1 MSQGCERCSVD
12 VPEEVEKAREGL
24 PGAGPGIAEVGARA
38 SAAFAGLLMLV
49 LLIVVGERLGWF
61 HLLESRIPW
70 PLWASGT
77 LLAGFPAF
85 RDVAQATRRGR
96 VTPHTLMTAGV
107 LASALVGEWS
117 SALVLALFMR
127 IGEEIERLTVEQA
140 RRAMRSLLA
149 LRPQR
154 ARVLCS
160 GEEREVPVEAVQPGE
175 VVVVRPGERIPVDGE
190 VIEGQATVDPSA
202 LTGEAMPVEVGPGD
216 RVWAASICQLGSLR
230 VRATSVGADTTF
242 GRILRL
248 VEEAERSR
256 PEVQRLAD
264 RVATWYLPAVAT
276 VGLLTLVLRR
286 DPLAMAAVFAV
297 ACTCAFALATPVAM
311 LAAIG
316 TAARRGLLI
325 KGGRFLEVLA
335 RVEVLLID
343 KTGTVTLGRPQVTE
357 VIPLDGWQAEEVLA
371 FAAAAERDSEHPL
384 AEAVRALARERSV
397 QVPAVETFEA
407 LPGIGVRAQIGGH
420 TVTVGRIAPDGEDR
434 LQALA
439 ARLAAEGKTVVVVR
453 LDGRPIGLL
462 TVQDTLRPEVR
473 DVLQELQRLGIRRV
487 ELLTGDRLEAA
498 GAVARSLG
506 IPFRAGLLP
515 EDKIAAVRAY
525 QAQGRVV
532 GMVGDGVNDAPALA
546 QADVGIA
553 MGSGTDVA
561 LEAGHIVLLRDDWR
575 LLPEAVR
582 IARSTIGVIRWN
594 FALATVYN
602 GLGALL
608 AALGILPPILA
619 AAAQVVP
626 DVGILLN
633 SARLL
638 RR

>member
-1 MSQGCERCSVD
+1 V
-12 VPEEVEKAREGL
+12 
-24 PGAGPGIAEVGARA
+24 IAEVGARA

-85 RDVAQATRRGR
+85 RDVARAARRGR

-107 LASALVGEWS
+107 LATALVGEWS

-127 IGEEIERLTVEQA
+127 IGEEVERLTVEQA

-154 ARVLCS
+154 ARVLRA

-190 VIEGQATVDPSA
+190 VIEGHATVDPSA

-264 RVATWYLPAVAT
+264 RVATWYLPVVAT

-316 TAARRGLLI
+316 AAARRGLLI

-343 KTGTVTLGRPQVTE
+343 KTGTVTLGRPQVTD
-357 VIPLDGWQAEEVLA
+357 VIPLDGWQEEEVLA

-384 AEAVRALARERSV
+384 AEAVRALARERGV

-407 LPGIGVRAQIGGH
+407 LPGIGVRAQIGGR
-420 TVTVGRIAPDGEDR
+420 TVTVGRIKPDGEDR

-439 ARLAAEGKTVVVVR
+439 ARLAAEGKTVVAVR

-487 ELLTGDRLEAA
+487 ELLTGDRPEAA
-498 GAVARSLG
+498 AAVARSLG

-515 EDKIAAVRAY
+515 EDKIAVVRAY

-582 IARSTIGVIRWN
+582 IARSTMDVIRWN

>member
-1 MSQGCERCSVD
+1 M
-12 VPEEVEKAREGL
+12 
-24 PGAGPGIAEVGARA
+24 IAEVGARA

-85 RDVAQATRRGR
+85 RDVARAARRGR

-107 LASALVGEWS
+107 LATALVGEWS

-127 IGEEIERLTVEQA
+127 IGEEVERLTVEQA

-154 ARVLCS
+154 ARVLRA

-190 VIEGQATVDPSA
+190 VIEGHATVDPSA

-264 RVATWYLPAVAT
+264 RVATWYLPVVAT

-316 TAARRGLLI
+316 AAARRGLLI

-343 KTGTVTLGRPQVTE
+343 KTGTVTLGRPQVTD
-357 VIPLDGWQAEEVLA
+357 VIPLDGWQEEEVLA

-384 AEAVRALARERSV
+384 AEAVRALARERGV

-407 LPGIGVRAQIGGH
+407 LPGIGVRAQIGGR
-420 TVTVGRIAPDGEDR
+420 TVTVGRIKPDGEDR

-439 ARLAAEGKTVVVVR
+439 ARLAAEGKTVVAVR

-487 ELLTGDRLEAA
+487 ELLTGDRPEAA
-498 GAVARSLG
+498 AAVARSLG

-515 EDKIAAVRAY
+515 EDKIAVVRAY

-582 IARSTIGVIRWN
+582 IARSTMDVIRWN

>member
-1 MSQGCERCSVD
+1 MSQGCERCCVD
-12 VPEEVEKAREGL
+12 VPEEVGKAREGR
-24 PGAGPGIAEVGARA
+24 PGAGPVIAEVGARA

-85 RDVAQATRRGR
+85 RDVARAARRGR

-107 LASALVGEWS
+107 LATALVGEWS

-127 IGEEIERLTVEQA
+127 IGEEVERLTVEQA

-154 ARVLCS
+154 ARVLRA

-190 VIEGQATVDPSA
+190 VIEGHATVDPSA

-264 RVATWYLPAVAT
+264 RVATWYLPVVAT

-316 TAARRGLLI
+316 AAARRGLLI

-343 KTGTVTLGRPQVTE
+343 KTGTVTLGRPQVTD
-357 VIPLDGWQAEEVLA
+357 VIPLDGWQEEEVLA

-384 AEAVRALARERSV
+384 AEAVRALARERGV

-420 TVTVGRIAPDGEDR
+420 TVTVGRIKPDGEDR

-439 ARLAAEGKTVVVVR
+439 ARLAAEGKTVVAVR

-487 ELLTGDRLEAA
+487 ELLTGDRPEAA
-498 GAVARSLG
+498 AAVARSLG

-515 EDKIAAVRAY
+515 EDKIAVVRAY

-582 IARSTIGVIRWN
+582 IARSTMDVIRWN

>member
-1 MSQGCERCSVD
+1 M
-12 VPEEVEKAREGL
+12 
-24 PGAGPGIAEVGARA
+24 IAEVGARA

-49 LLIVVGERLGWF
+49 LFIVVGERLGWF

-85 RDVAQATRRGR
+85 RDVARAARRGR

-107 LASALVGEWS
+107 LATALVGEWS

-127 IGEEIERLTVEQA
+127 IGEEVERLTVEQA

-154 ARVLCS
+154 ARVLRA

-190 VIEGQATVDPSA
+190 VIEGHATVDPSA

-264 RVATWYLPAVAT
+264 RVATWYLPVVAT

-316 TAARRGLLI
+316 AAARRGLLI

-343 KTGTVTLGRPQVTE
+343 KTGTVTFGRPQVTD
-357 VIPLDGWQAEEVLA
+357 VIPLDGWREEEVLA

-384 AEAVRALARERSV
+384 AEAVRALARERGV

-407 LPGIGVRAQIGGH
+407 LPGIGVRAQIDGH
-420 TVTVGRIAPDGEDR
+420 TVTVGRIKPDGEDR

-439 ARLAAEGKTVVVVR
+439 ARLAAEGKTVVAVR

-487 ELLTGDRLEAA
+487 ELLTGDRPEAA
-498 GAVARSLG
+498 AAVARSLG

-515 EDKIAAVRAY
+515 EDKIAVVRAY

-582 IARSTIGVIRWN
+582 IARSTMDVIRWN

>member
-1 MSQGCERCSVD
+1 MSQGCERCCVD
-12 VPEEVEKAREGL
+12 VPEEAEKAREGR
-24 PGAGPGIAEVGARA
+24 PGAGPGIAEVGAWA

-61 HLLESRIPW
+61 HLLESWIPW
-70 PLWASGT
+70 PLWAGGA
-77 LLAGFPAF
+77 LLAGLPAF
-85 RDVAQATRRGR
+85 RDVARAARRGR

-107 LASALVGEWS
+107 LATALVGEWS

-127 IGEEIERLTVEQA
+127 IGEEVERLTMEQA

-154 ARVLCS
+154 ARVLRA

-190 VIEGQATVDPSA
+190 VIEGHATVDPSA

-264 RVATWYLPAVAT
+264 RVATWYLPVVAT

-316 TAARRGLLI
+316 AAARRGLLI

-343 KTGTVTLGRPQVTE
+343 KTGTVTLGRPHVTD
-357 VIPLDGWQAEEVLA
+357 VIPLDRWREEEVLA

-384 AEAVRALARERSV
+384 AEAVRALARERGV

-434 LQALA
+434 LQALV
-439 ARLAAEGKTVVVVR
+439 ARLAAEGKTVVAVR

-473 DVLQELQRLGIRRV
+473 DALQELQRLGIRRV
-487 ELLTGDRLEAA
+487 ELLTGDRPEAA
-498 GAVARSLG
+498 AAVARSLG
-506 IPFRAGLLP
+506 IHFRAGLLP
-515 EDKIAAVRAY
+515 EDKIAVVRAY
-525 QAQGRVV
+525 QDQERVV

-582 IARSTIGVIRWN
+582 IARSAMDVIRWN

>member
-1 MSQGCERCSVD
+1 M
-12 VPEEVEKAREGL
+12 
-24 PGAGPGIAEVGARA
+24 IAEVGARA

-85 RDVAQATRRGR
+85 RDVARAARRGR

-107 LASALVGEWS
+107 LATALVGEWS

-127 IGEEIERLTVEQA
+127 IGEEVERLTVEQA

-154 ARVLCS
+154 ARVLRA

-190 VIEGQATVDPSA
+190 VIEGHATVDPSA

-264 RVATWYLPAVAT
+264 RVATWYLPVVAT

-316 TAARRGLLI
+316 AAARRGLLI

-343 KTGTVTLGRPQVTE
+343 KTGTVTLGRPQVTD
-357 VIPLDGWQAEEVLA
+357 VIPLDGWREEEVLA
-371 FAAAAERDSEHPL
+371 FAAAAEWDSEHPL
-384 AEAVRALARERSV
+384 AEAVRALARERGV

-420 TVTVGRIAPDGEDR
+420 TVTVGRIKPDGEDR

-439 ARLAAEGKTVVVVR
+439 ARLAAEGKTVVAVR

-473 DVLQELQRLGIRRV
+473 DVLQELQRLGIRRI
-487 ELLTGDRLEAA
+487 ELLTGDRPEAA
-498 GAVARSLG
+498 AAVARSLG

-515 EDKIAAVRAY
+515 EDKIAVVRAY

-561 LEAGHIVLLRDDWR
+561 LEAGHIVLLRDNWR

-582 IARSTIGVIRWN
+582 IARSTMDVIRWN

>member
-1 MSQGCERCSVD
+1 M
-12 VPEEVEKAREGL
+12 
-24 PGAGPGIAEVGARA
+24 IAEVGARA

-85 RDVAQATRRGR
+85 RDVARAARRGR

-107 LASALVGEWS
+107 LATALVGEWS

-127 IGEEIERLTVEQA
+127 IGEEVERLTVEQA

-154 ARVLCS
+154 ARVLRA

-190 VIEGQATVDPSA
+190 VIEGHATVDPSA

-264 RVATWYLPAVAT
+264 RVATWYLPVVAT

-316 TAARRGLLI
+316 AAARRGLLI

-343 KTGTVTLGRPQVTE
+343 KTGTVTFGRPQVTD
-357 VIPLDGWQAEEVLA
+357 VIPLDGWREEEVLA
-371 FAAAAERDSEHPL
+371 LAAAAERDSEHPL
-384 AEAVRALARERSV
+384 AEAVRALARERGV

-420 TVTVGRIAPDGEDR
+420 TVTVGRIKPDGEDR

-439 ARLAAEGKTVVVVR
+439 ARLAAEGKTVVAVR

-487 ELLTGDRLEAA
+487 ELLTGDRPEAA
-498 GAVARSLG
+498 AAVARSLG

-515 EDKIAAVRAY
+515 EDKIAVVRAY

-582 IARSTIGVIRWN
+582 IARSTMDVIRWN

>member
-1 MSQGCERCSVD
+1 M
-12 VPEEVEKAREGL
+12 
-24 PGAGPGIAEVGARA
+24 IAEVGARA

-85 RDVAQATRRGR
+85 RDVARAARRGR

-107 LASALVGEWS
+107 LATALVGEWS

-127 IGEEIERLTVEQA
+127 IGEEVERLTVEQA

-154 ARVLCS
+154 ARVLRA

-190 VIEGQATVDPSA
+190 VIEGHATVDPSA

-264 RVATWYLPAVAT
+264 RVATWYLPVVAT

-316 TAARRGLLI
+316 AAARRGLLI
-325 KGGRFLEVLA
+325 KGGRFLELLA

-343 KTGTVTLGRPQVTE
+343 KTGTVTLGRPQVTD
-357 VIPLDGWQAEEVLA
+357 VIPLDGWREEEVLA
-371 FAAAAERDSEHPL
+371 FAAAAEWDSEHPL
-384 AEAVRALARERSV
+384 AEAVRALARERGV

-407 LPGIGVRAQIGGH
+407 MPGIGVRAQIGGH
-420 TVTVGRIAPDGEDR
+420 TVTVGRIKPDGEDR

-439 ARLAAEGKTVVVVR
+439 ARLAAEGKTVVAVR

-473 DVLQELQRLGIRRV
+473 DVLQELQRLGIRRI
-487 ELLTGDRLEAA
+487 ELLTGDRPEAA
-498 GAVARSLG
+498 AAVARSLG

-515 EDKIAAVRAY
+515 EDKIAVVRAY

-582 IARSTIGVIRWN
+582 IARSTMDVIRWN

>member
-316 TAARRGLLI
+316 AAARRGLLI

-343 KTGTVTLGRPQVTE
+343 KTGTVTLGRPQVTD

-439 ARLAAEGKTVVVVR
+439 ARLAAEGKTVIVVR

-487 ELLTGDRLEAA
+487 ELLTGDRPEAA

>member
-1 MSQGCERCSVD
+1 M
-12 VPEEVEKAREGL
+12 
-24 PGAGPGIAEVGARA
+24 IAEVGARA

-85 RDVAQATRRGR
+85 RDVARAARRGR

-107 LASALVGEWS
+107 LATALVGEWS

-127 IGEEIERLTVEQA
+127 IGEEVERLTVEQA

-154 ARVLCS
+154 ARVLRA

-190 VIEGQATVDPSA
+190 VIEGHATVDPSA

-264 RVATWYLPAVAT
+264 RVATWYLPVVAT

-316 TAARRGLLI
+316 AAARRGLLI

-343 KTGTVTLGRPQVTE
+343 KTGTVTLGRPQVTD
-357 VIPLDGWQAEEVLA
+357 VIPLDGWREEEVLA
-371 FAAAAERDSEHPL
+371 FAAAAEWDSEHPL
-384 AEAVRALARERSV
+384 AEAVRALARERGV

-420 TVTVGRIAPDGEDR
+420 TVTVGRIKPDGEDR

-439 ARLAAEGKTVVVVR
+439 ARLAAEGKTVVAVR

-473 DVLQELQRLGIRRV
+473 DVLQELQRLGIRRI
-487 ELLTGDRLEAA
+487 ELLTGDRPEAA
-498 GAVARSLG
+498 AAVARSLG

-515 EDKIAAVRAY
+515 EDKIAVVRAY

-582 IARSTIGVIRWN
+582 IARSTMDVIRWN

>member
-1 MSQGCERCSVD
+1 V
-12 VPEEVEKAREGL
+12 
-24 PGAGPGIAEVGARA
+24 IAEVGARA

-85 RDVAQATRRGR
+85 RDVARAARRGR

-107 LASALVGEWS
+107 LATALVGEWS

-127 IGEEIERLTVEQA
+127 IGEEVERLTVEQA

-154 ARVLCS
+154 ARVLRA

-190 VIEGQATVDPSA
+190 VIEGHATVDPSA

-264 RVATWYLPAVAT
+264 RVATWYLPVVAT

-316 TAARRGLLI
+316 AAARRGLLI

-343 KTGTVTLGRPQVTE
+343 KTGTVTLGRPQVTD
-357 VIPLDGWQAEEVLA
+357 VIPLDGWREEEVLA

-384 AEAVRALARERSV
+384 AEAVRALARERGV

-407 LPGIGVRAQIGGH
+407 LPGIGVRAQIDGH
-420 TVTVGRIAPDGEDR
+420 TVTVGRIKPDGEDR

-439 ARLAAEGKTVVVVR
+439 ARLAAEGKTVVAVR

-473 DVLQELQRLGIRRV
+473 DVLQELQRLGIRRI
-487 ELLTGDRLEAA
+487 ELLTGDRPEAA
-498 GAVARSLG
+498 AAVARSLG

-515 EDKIAAVRAY
+515 EDKIAVVRAY

-582 IARSTIGVIRWN
+582 IARSTMDVIRWN

-608 AALGILPPILA
+608 AALG
-619 AAAQVVP
+619 
-626 DVGILLN
+626 
-633 SARLL
+633 SS
-638 RR
+638 RRSSQRRPRWCRTWASS

>member
-1 MSQGCERCSVD
+1 V
-12 VPEEVEKAREGL
+12 
-24 PGAGPGIAEVGARA
+24 IAEVGARA

-85 RDVAQATRRGR
+85 RDVARAARRGR

-107 LASALVGEWS
+107 LATALVGEWS

-127 IGEEIERLTVEQA
+127 IGEEVERLTVEQA
-140 RRAMRSLLA
+140 RRAMRPLLA

-154 ARVLCS
+154 ARVLRA

-190 VIEGQATVDPSA
+190 VIEGHATVDPSA

-248 VEEAERSR
+248 VEEAEQSR

-264 RVATWYLPAVAT
+264 RVATWYLPVVAT

-316 TAARRGLLI
+316 AAARRGLLI
-325 KGGRFLEVLA
+325 KGGRFFEVLA

-343 KTGTVTLGRPQVTE
+343 KTGTVTLGRPQVTD
-357 VIPLDGWQAEEVLA
+357 VIPLDGWREEEVLE

-384 AEAVRALARERSV
+384 AEAVRALARERGV

-407 LPGIGVRAQIGGH
+407 LPGIGVRAQIGGR
-420 TVTVGRIAPDGEDR
+420 TVTVGRIKPDGEDR

-439 ARLAAEGKTVVVVR
+439 ARLAAEGKTVVAVR

-487 ELLTGDRLEAA
+487 ELLTGDRPEAA
-498 GAVARSLG
+498 AAVARSLG

-515 EDKIAAVRAY
+515 EDKIAVVRAY

-582 IARSTIGVIRWN
+582 IARSTMDVIRWN

-619 AAAQVVP
+619 AASQVVP

>member
-1 MSQGCERCSVD
+1 M
-12 VPEEVEKAREGL
+12 
-24 PGAGPGIAEVGARA
+24 IAEVGARA

-85 RDVAQATRRGR
+85 RDVARAARRGR

-107 LASALVGEWS
+107 LATALVGKWS

-127 IGEEIERLTVEQA
+127 IGEEVERLTVEQA

-154 ARVLCS
+154 ARVLRA

-190 VIEGQATVDPSA
+190 VIEGHATVDPSA

-264 RVATWYLPAVAT
+264 RVATWYLPVVAT

-316 TAARRGLLI
+316 AAARRGLLI

-343 KTGTVTLGRPQVTE
+343 KTGTVTLGRPQVTD
-357 VIPLDGWQAEEVLA
+357 VIPLDGWREEEVLA

-384 AEAVRALARERSV
+384 AEAVRALARERGV

-420 TVTVGRIAPDGEDR
+420 TVTVGRIKPDGEDR

-439 ARLAAEGKTVVVVR
+439 ARLAAEGKTVVAVR

-473 DVLQELQRLGIRRV
+473 DVLQELQRLGIRRI
-487 ELLTGDRLEAA
+487 ELLTGDRPEAA
-498 GAVARSLG
+498 AAVARSLG

-515 EDKIAAVRAY
+515 EDKIAVVRAY

-582 IARSTIGVIRWN
+582 IARSTMDVIRWN

>member
-1 MSQGCERCSVD
+1 M
-12 VPEEVEKAREGL
+12 
-24 PGAGPGIAEVGARA
+24 IAEVGARA

-85 RDVAQATRRGR
+85 RDVAWAARRGR

-107 LASALVGEWS
+107 LATALVGEWS

-127 IGEEIERLTVEQA
+127 IGEEVERLTVEQA

-154 ARVLCS
+154 ARVLRA

-190 VIEGQATVDPSA
+190 VIEGHATVDPSA

-264 RVATWYLPAVAT
+264 RVATWYLPVVAT

-316 TAARRGLLI
+316 AAARRGLLI

-343 KTGTVTLGRPQVTE
+343 KTGTVTLGRPQVTD
-357 VIPLDGWQAEEVLA
+357 VIPLDGWREEEVLA

-384 AEAVRALARERSV
+384 AEAVRALARERGV

-420 TVTVGRIAPDGEDR
+420 TVTVGRIKPDGEDR

-439 ARLAAEGKTVVVVR
+439 ARLAAEGKTVVAVR

-473 DVLQELQRLGIRRV
+473 DVLQELQRLGIRRI
-487 ELLTGDRLEAA
+487 ELLTGDRPEAA
-498 GAVARSLG
+498 AAVARSLG

-515 EDKIAAVRAY
+515 EDKIAVVRAY

-582 IARSTIGVIRWN
+582 IARSTMDVIRWN

>member
-1 MSQGCERCSVD
+1 M
-12 VPEEVEKAREGL
+12 
-24 PGAGPGIAEVGARA
+24 IAEVGARA

-85 RDVAQATRRGR
+85 RDVARAARRGR

-107 LASALVGEWS
+107 LATALVGEWS

-127 IGEEIERLTVEQA
+127 IGEEVERLTVEQA

-154 ARVLCS
+154 ARVLRA

-190 VIEGQATVDPSA
+190 VIEGHATVDPSA

-264 RVATWYLPAVAT
+264 RVATWYLPVVAT

-316 TAARRGLLI
+316 AAARRGLLI
-325 KGGRFLEVLA
+325 KGGRFLELLA

-343 KTGTVTLGRPQVTE
+343 KTGTVTLGRPQVTD
-357 VIPLDGWQAEEVLA
+357 VIPLDGWREEEVLA
-371 FAAAAERDSEHPL
+371 FAAAAEWDSEHPL
-384 AEAVRALARERSV
+384 AEAVRALARERGV

-420 TVTVGRIAPDGEDR
+420 TVTVGRIKPDGEDR

-439 ARLAAEGKTVVVVR
+439 ARLAAEGKTVVAVR

-473 DVLQELQRLGIRRV
+473 DVLQELQRLGIRRI
-487 ELLTGDRLEAA
+487 ELLTGDRPEAA
-498 GAVARSLG
+498 AAVARSLG

-515 EDKIAAVRAY
+515 EDKIAVVRAY

-561 LEAGHIVLLRDDWR
+561 LEAGHIVLLRDNWR

-582 IARSTIGVIRWN
+582 IARSTMDVIRWN

>member
-1 MSQGCERCSVD
+1 V
-12 VPEEVEKAREGL
+12 
-24 PGAGPGIAEVGARA
+24 IAEVGARA

-85 RDVAQATRRGR
+85 RDVARAARRGR

-107 LASALVGEWS
+107 LATALVGEWS

-127 IGEEIERLTVEQA
+127 IGEEVERLTVEQA

-154 ARVLCS
+154 ARVLRA

-190 VIEGQATVDPSA
+190 VIEGHATVDPSA

-264 RVATWYLPAVAT
+264 RVATWYLPVVAT

-316 TAARRGLLI
+316 AAARRGLLI
-325 KGGRFLEVLA
+325 KGGRFLELLA

-343 KTGTVTLGRPQVTE
+343 KTGTVTLGRPQVTD
-357 VIPLDGWQAEEVLA
+357 VIPLDGWQEEEVLA

-384 AEAVRALARERSV
+384 AEAVRALARERGV

-407 LPGIGVRAQIGGH
+407 LPGIGVRAQIGGR
-420 TVTVGRIAPDGEDR
+420 TVTVGRIKPDGEDR

-439 ARLAAEGKTVVVVR
+439 ARLAAEGKTVVAVR

-487 ELLTGDRLEAA
+487 ELLTGDRPEAA
-498 GAVARSLG
+498 AAVARSLG

-515 EDKIAAVRAY
+515 EDKIAVVRAY

-582 IARSTIGVIRWN
+582 IARSTMDVIRWN

>member
-1 MSQGCERCSVD
+1 V
-12 VPEEVEKAREGL
+12 
-24 PGAGPGIAEVGARA
+24 IAEVGARA

-85 RDVAQATRRGR
+85 RDVARAARRGR

-107 LASALVGEWS
+107 LATALVGEWS

-127 IGEEIERLTVEQA
+127 IGEEVERLTVEQA

-154 ARVLCS
+154 ARVLRA

-190 VIEGQATVDPSA
+190 VIEGHATVDPSA

-264 RVATWYLPAVAT
+264 RVATWYLPVVAT

-316 TAARRGLLI
+316 AAARRGLLI

-343 KTGTVTLGRPQVTE
+343 KTGTVTLGRPQVTD
-357 VIPLDGWQAEEVLA
+357 VIPLDGWREEEVLA

-384 AEAVRALARERSV
+384 AEAVRALARERGV

-407 LPGIGVRAQIGGH
+407 LPGIGVRAQIGGR
-420 TVTVGRIAPDGEDR
+420 TVTVGRIKPDGEDR

-439 ARLAAEGKTVVVVR
+439 ARLAAEGKTVVAVR

-487 ELLTGDRLEAA
+487 ELLTGDRPEAA
-498 GAVARSLG
+498 AAVARSLG

-515 EDKIAAVRAY
+515 EDKIAVVRGY

-582 IARSTIGVIRWN
+582 IARSTMDVIRWN

>member
-1 MSQGCERCSVD
+1 M
-12 VPEEVEKAREGL
+12 
-24 PGAGPGIAEVGARA
+24 IAEVGARA

-85 RDVAQATRRGR
+85 RDVARAARRGR

-107 LASALVGEWS
+107 LATALVGEWS

-127 IGEEIERLTVEQA
+127 IGEEVERLTVEQA

-154 ARVLCS
+154 ARVLRA

-190 VIEGQATVDPSA
+190 VIEGHATVDPSA

-264 RVATWYLPAVAT
+264 RVATWYLPVVAT

-316 TAARRGLLI
+316 AAARRGLLI

-343 KTGTVTLGRPQVTE
+343 KTGTVTLGRPQVTD
-357 VIPLDGWQAEEVLA
+357 VIPLDGWREEEVLA

-384 AEAVRALARERSV
+384 AEAVRALARERGV

-407 LPGIGVRAQIGGH
+407 LPGIGVRAQIGGR
-420 TVTVGRIAPDGEDR
+420 TVTVGRIKPDGEDR

-439 ARLAAEGKTVVVVR
+439 ARLAAEGKTVVAVR

-487 ELLTGDRLEAA
+487 ELLTGDRPEAA
-498 GAVARSLG
+498 AAVARSLG

-515 EDKIAAVRAY
+515 EDKIAVVRAY

-553 MGSGTDVA
+553 IGSGTDVA

-582 IARSTIGVIRWN
+582 IARSTMDVIRWN